1 MRLLAHAPK
10 KHPEALYLQ
19 DFGLFYSYKSLS
31 HSDPTSLDGALSP
44 IVWKSYIDK
53 VNKMQGAISNKSEVQ
68 KRFEDKLS
76 KSKKGECITEEWA
89 DLDKLLNMLFSAFID
104 DEG

>member
-1 MRLLAHAPK
+1 
-10 KHPEALYLQ
+10 
-19 DFGLFYSYKSLS
+19 
-31 HSDPTSLDGALSP
+31 
-44 IVWKSYIDK
+44 
-53 VNKMQGAISNKSEVQ
+53 MQGAISNKSEVQ